1 MAVTVRLLIFR
12 LDSVWED
19 AGTTRMKT
27 MKALRFGKYG
37 PPSVLAIQELPV
49 PDLRTG
55 EALVE
60 LYASAI
66 NSSDVKNVAGVFK
79 ASLPR
84 IPGRDFAGVVVAG
97 DGWKGKEVWGS
108 GAGFGV
114 WRDGTHAQ
122 YIVAGLD
129 GLSRKPAHLSMEEAS
144 AVGVPYLAAWSGLVD
159 AANIQA
165 GETVLITGAL
175 GAVGRAAT
183 QIAQWKKAKVIGAD
197 ISDRPSDADVFINIK
212 TKELPAEVKALTDG
226 KGADLVFDAVGGPMF
241 EPSLKSLRLGG
252 RQVAITSVGNGRVEF
267 SLVDFY
273 HNLQRLLSV
282 DTVKLTGPAIANI
295 MDKLRAGFEDGY
307 LRTSPVQRWSL
318 DQAID
323 AYAAVERGASSKK
336 HVLLPHG
343 N

>member
-1 MAVTVRLLIFR
+1 MT
-12 LDSVWED
+12 
-19 AGTTRMKT
+19 T
-27 MKALRFGKYG
+27 MKALRFEKYG
-37 PPSVLAIQELPV
+37 SPSVLSIQELQV
-49 PDLRTG
+49 PDLKPG

-60 LYASAI
+60 LHASAI
-66 NSSDVKNVAGVFK
+66 NPSDVKNVAGAFK

-122 YIVAGLD
+122 YVVVSAD
-129 GLSRKPAHLSMEEAS
+129 ALSEKPAQLSMEEAS

-183 QIAQWKKAKVIGAD
+183 QIAHWKKAKVIGAD
-197 ISDRPSDADVFINIK
+197 VSDKPSDVDVFIN
-212 TKELPAEVKALTDG
+212 TRANELPVEVKALT
-226 KGADLVFDAVGGPMF
+226 KGEGVDLVFDAVGGPMF
-241 EPSLKSLRLGG
+241 ETCLKSLRLGG
-252 RQVAITSVGNGRVEF
+252 RQVAITSIGGGRVEF

-273 HNLQRLLSV
+273 HNLQRLIGV
-282 DTVKLTGPAIANI
+282 DTVKLAGPAIAKI
-295 MDKLRAGFEDGY
+295 MDKLRTGFEAGY
-307 LRTSPVQRWSL
+307 LRTSPVQGWWL

-323 AYAAVERGASSKK
+323 AYTAVEKGASLNK
-336 HVLLPHG
+336 HVFLPRR

>member
-1 MAVTVRLLIFR
+1 
-12 LDSVWED
+12 
-19 AGTTRMKT
+19 MKT
-27 MKALRFGKYG
+27 MKALRFERYG
-37 PPSVLAIQELPV
+37 PPSVLSIRELPV
-49 PDLRTG
+49 PDLKTG

-60 LYASAI
+60 LHASAI
-66 NSSDVKNVAGVFK
+66 NPSDVKNVAGAFK

-129 GLSRKPAHLSMEEAS
+129 GLSRKPAQLSMEEAS
-144 AVGVPYLAAWSGLVD
+144 TVGVPYLAAWSGPVD
-159 AANIQA
+159 GANIQA

-183 QIAQWKKAKVIGAD
+183 QIAHWKKAKVIAAD
-197 ISDRPSDADVFINIK
+197 ISDEPSDADVFIDIK
-212 TKELPAEVKALTDG
+212 AKEELPVEVKALTDG

-241 EPSLKSLRLGG
+241 EPCLKSLRLGG
-252 RQVAITSVGNGRVEF
+252 RQVVITSIGNGRVEF

-273 HNLQRLLSV
+273 HNLQRLIGV
-282 DTVKLTGPAIANI
+282 DTVKLSGPVIANI
-295 MDKLRAGFEDGY
+295 MDKLRTGFEEGY
-307 LRTSPVQRWSL
+307 LRTAPVDSWSL

-323 AYAAVERGASSKK
+323 AYTAVEKRTSLNKQ
-336 HVLLPHG
+336 VFIPHRS
-343 N
+343 